1 LKEHITKG
9 FTINPKRLEQN
20 YEKFLKAVD
29 DVKKLLPENSE
40 VIKNK
45 DILELIKSFA
55 NTWFNLESYDEDR
68 LPVEG
73 FTLKDLQIN
82 SDELYSDVDKFKK
95 DLIEK
100 KQATQLFAQEKTKKS
115 LE

>member
-1 LKEHITKG
+1 LKDHITKG

-29 DVKKLLPENSE
+29 DVKKLLPEDSKI
-40 VIKNK
+40 IKNK
-45 DILELIKSFA
+45 DILELVKTFA
-55 NTWFNLESYDEDR
+55 NTWFNLESYDEDK

-73 FTLKDLQIN
+73 FTKEDLEIN
-82 SDELYSDVDKFKK
+82 SEELYSDVEKFKA

-100 KQATQLFAQEKTKKS
+100 
-115 LE
+115 